1 MSAKDIGYGCDDWLF
16 VLADA
21 KLFKERHVNVDHF
34 VDAGKYPVNHLLR
47 QVEVLVHSLH
57 ENLRGV
63 RKQKLLVKLT
73 RLISKC

>member
-1 MSAKDIGYGCDDWLF
+1 MMAIVLTWELSAKDIGYGCDDWLF

-57 ENLRGV
+57 ENLREV
-63 RKQKLLVKLT
+63 
-73 RLISKC
+73 